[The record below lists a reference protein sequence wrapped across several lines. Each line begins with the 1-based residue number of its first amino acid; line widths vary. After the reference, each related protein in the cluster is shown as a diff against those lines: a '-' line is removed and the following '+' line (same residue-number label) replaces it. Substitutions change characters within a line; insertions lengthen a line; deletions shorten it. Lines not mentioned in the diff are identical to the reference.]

1 MSIETVGTQ
10 IDTIEVKISYRII
23 ELFSG
28 GLYSSP
34 NKAFEELV
42 CNSYDAFADTVCVHV
57 PSDLTVE
64 GAFIWVCDN
73 GESMDQQG
81 LKDLWKI
88 GWSPK
93 RIPEREERRLQIG
106 RFGIGKLATYVLAR
120 KLTHI
125 CKKDGRYLATT
136 MDYGVI
142 SEENEKLALAERE
155 ISEKE
160 AEETLSPYIYSDGKY
175 QLQFSLFGNN
185 AVETWTFALLTEL
198 KPKAFEI
205 KEGRLKWVLETAL
218 PLNPGFKLYYNGNK
232 IESSKISM
240 PIKKTWVLGKNDPT
254 AEKLGFAKTGFDGT
268 KYYIDFDNLKGVHG
282 QIDLYVDS
290 LDKGKSAE
298 VGRSHG
304 IFLIVRGRLI
314 NLDDA
319 LLGMPAFS
327 HGPFNRTRIVLHADG
342 LDDNLTSTRES
353 IKESLPL
360 TQLKSYIQ
368 KKFDNEVKKYYFE
381 EENKKDRESSI
392 SYRLSQTSLTLS
404 KRPLYVF
411 AEKFYNNEIENPI
424 LIEKPP
430 LELKVSLLKE
440 LQEELSGEESI
451 IKKTDW
457 LVLGSG
463 DPIAKFDL
471 TQGLVKINL
480 LHPFIANYTDAYKS
494 ILPLEFV
501 AITEVLTEA
510 HLYELNLDESI
521 INDIMRSRDNTLRK
535 LSLSD
540 RQGIPAVAQMLKES
554 ISDPT
559 GLEEAVYNAFL
570 ALGFEASKIGG
581 NDKPDGKADAIL
593 GYDKNQNNNY
603 SLTYDAKSTQKDK
616 IAAGTA
622 RLSAIKRHQ
631 TKYGANYSVVVA
643 VDFEGA
649 NDPASAISMEAKQQK
664 VTIIRARDL
673 MRLLLLWAPHQIGFS
688 RLRDLFENR
697 CAPAD
702 VTNWIDEIEE
712 EKIKTGPFKE
722 VLEAIYHLQ
731 KTDIEPPDL
740 SSVRYRLNETLK
752 CDKPIS
758 KTELLSWIASLK
770 VLIPGFI
777 SLEGEKV
784 GVQGRP
790 DVLMKAVHSA
800 IQNVP
805 NELQQKYLSAFC
817 LERDGKTD

>member
-1 MSIETVGTQ
+1 MSIETVGRQ
-10 IDTIEVKISYRII
+10 IDTIDVKISYRII

-42 CNSYDAFADTVCVHV
+42 CNSYDAFADTVCVNV
-57 PSDLTVE
+57 PSDLTVD
-64 GAFIWVCDN
+64 GAYIWVCDN
-73 GESMDQQG
+73 GESMGQQG
-81 LKDLWKI
+81 LKDLWRI
-88 GWSPK
+88 GWTSK
-93 RIPEREERRLQIG
+93 RIQEREERRLQIG

-120 KLTHI
+120 KLTYV
-125 CKKDGRYLATT
+125 CKKDKRYLAAT

-155 ISEKE
+155 ISEKD
-160 AEETLSPYIYSDGKY
+160 AEKALAPYIHLAGKY
-175 QLQFSLFGNN
+175 QLQFNLFGND

-218 PLNPGFKLYYNGNK
+218 PLNPGFSLFYNGNEVK
-232 IESSKISM
+232 SSKISI
-240 PIKKTWVLGKNDPT
+240 PIKKTWVLGKNDTT
-254 AEKLGFAKTGFDGT
+254 AEKLGYAKPKFCGNQ
-268 KYYIDFDNLKGVHG
+268 YYIDFDNLRKVHG
-282 QIDLYVDS
+282 QIDLYEDS
-290 LDKGKSAE
+290 LDKGKAVE
-298 VGRSHG
+298 LGRSHG
-304 IFLIVRGRLI
+304 IFLMVRGRLI
-314 NLDDA
+314 NLDDP
-319 LLGMPAFS
+319 LLGMSAFS
-327 HGPFNRTRIVLHADG
+327 HGPFNRTRITIHADG

-360 TQLKSYIQ
+360 TQLKDYIK
-368 KKFDNEVKKYYFE
+368 KKFDNEVRKYYFE
-381 EENKKDRESSI
+381 VENKKDRESSI

-411 AEKFYNNEIENPI
+411 AEKFYNDEIENPL

-430 LELKVSLLKE
+430 KELKSKLLQE

-451 IKKTDW
+451 IKKTEW
-457 LVLGSG
+457 LILGSG

-510 HLYELNLDESI
+510 HLYELGLEESI
-521 INDIMRSRDNTLRK
+521 INDIMRRRDNTLRK

-540 RQGIPAVAQMLKES
+540 RQGTPAVAQMLKES

-559 GLEEAVYNAFL
+559 GLEDAVYNAFL

-581 NDKPDGKADAIL
+581 KDQPDGKADAIL

-603 SLTYDAKSTQKDK
+603 SLTYDAKSTQKEK
-616 IAAGTA
+616 IAAATA

-631 TKYGANYSVVVA
+631 TKYGADYSVIVA

-649 NDPASAISMEAKQQK
+649 DDPDSAISVEAKQQK
-664 VTIIRARDL
+664 VTTIRAKDL
-673 MRLLLLWAPHQIGFS
+673 MRLLLLWAPHQIGLLK
-688 RLRDLFENR
+688 LRDLFEK
-697 CAPAD
+697 CCTPAD
-702 VTNWIDEIEE
+702 VTGWIDKIGN

-722 VLEAIYHLQ
+722 ILEAIYYLQ

-740 SSVRYRLNETLK
+740 SSVRYRLNQTLK
-752 CDKPIS
+752 FNKPMS
-758 KTELLSWIASLK
+758 KAELSSWISSLI

-777 SLEGEKV
+777 SLDGEKV

-790 DVLMKAVHSA
+790 EELMKAVHSA
-800 IQNVP
+800 IQSVP

-817 LERDGKTD
+817 LEK